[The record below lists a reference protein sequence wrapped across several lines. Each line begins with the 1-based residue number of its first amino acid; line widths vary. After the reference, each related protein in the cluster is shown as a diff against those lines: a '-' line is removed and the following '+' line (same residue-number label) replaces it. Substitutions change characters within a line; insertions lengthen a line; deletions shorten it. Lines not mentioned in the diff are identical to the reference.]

1 MERIQSAIE
10 KARAARQQDT
20 PRRSDERTAG
30 AAAKPVRATD
40 TASAQAAEASREQL
54 WSAVPEIRVN
64 TKRLVDARIVACQ
77 SGTAAA
83 PFDVMRTKM
92 LHQMRTNNWRRVA
105 VTSPTVGCGKT
116 TTCLNLAFSL
126 ARQRDIKA
134 IVVELDMRRPSIAK
148 VLNLDKQLLFANVIE
163 GLAPPEDHMVRYQ
176 NNLLFAT
183 NHSPAVNPAE
193 ILQGRRAALIIDE
206 IEDRYKPDIMI
217 FDMPPM
223 LVCDDTIAFLDQIDC
238 ALLVGAA
245 EATAIEEMD
254 KCEQE
259 ISSRTNTLGFI
270 LNKCRFL
277 ESASKYG
284 Y

>member
-10 KARAARQQDT
+10 KARAAREQDA
-20 PRRSDERTAG
+20 PRRSDERATG
-30 AAAKPVRATD
+30 SAKSARATD
-40 TASAQAAEASREQL
+40 PVNTQAAEAAREEL
-54 WSAVPEIRVN
+54 WSAIPEIRIN
-64 TKRLVDARIVACQ
+64 KKRLMDARIVACQ
-77 SGTAAA
+77 AGTAAA

-105 VTSPTVGCGKT
+105 VTSPTIGCGKT

-148 VLNLDKQLLFANVIE
+148 VLNLDKQLLFASVIE

-193 ILQGRRAALIIDE
+193 ILQGRRAAAIIDE

-254 KCEQE
+254 KCEQD

-270 LNKCRFL
+270 LNKCRYL
-277 ESASKYG
+277 ENTGSYG